1 MNDVNHYFFTLS
13 STIGFSYLISRLRMM
28 VCLIG
33 MLLPMCIFAQQ
44 ITVQGVVKDQT
55 GETVIG
61 ASVMEKGTTNGT
73 ITGIDGD
80 FSLNMSPN
88 GTLVVSFVGYKTQE
102 VQVKGQKQLQ
112 VVLSEDAEMLD
123 EVVVIGYGT
132 MKKSDLTGAVSS
144 IGNKDIKDSP
154 VSNLGQ
160 AIQGKISGVQIV
172 DAGKPGDNVSI
183 KIRGLGSIN
192 NCDPLVV
199 IDGVPTDLGL
209 SSLNMADVER
219 LDVLKDASATAIYG
233 SRGANG
239 VVMITTKRGTEGK
252 GKLAVSA
259 NYSFQNATNVPSLLN
274 AAQYAE
280 LSNDMMVNSGRNP
293 NPEWANPSELGAG
306 TDWMDELLRTGVM
319 QNYTV
324 SYSGGNEKS
333 HYYVSGG
340 FLDQS
345 GIVKSVN
352 YRRFT
357 FQSNSD
363 AQVLK
368 WLKFSNNI
376 TFSADTK
383 KSGSYNIGD
392 ALKALPIY
400 PVKNEDGSW
409 SGPDGNS
416 EWYGSTRNPIGPTEL
431 NKSQTDGYNFLANLT
446 AELTF
451 TKWLKFKSTFGYDAK
466 FWFIDNFTPKYNWK
480 PTPTE
485 ETSRYKSDNK
495 SFTYLWDNYFLF
507 DHTFAEKHRVGLMA
521 GMSAQW
527 NTNDYLNAQKNVFM
541 FDNVHE
547 MDNGEEMY
555 AIGGNE
561 TEWALLSYMARVNY
575 SYEDRYLLTATIR
588 RDGSSRFGKKHRWG
602 TFPSVSVAWRA
613 SQEKWFPKNDY
624 INDLKVRAGYGVTGS
639 QASVGNYSYL
649 ASYNTSVYPFGISS
663 GNQTALVSSTLA
675 NPYIHWEEVAQTNI
689 GFDASLFN
697 SRVMFSFDAYLKET
711 RDMLVK
717 ASIPITSGFEDTTTT
732 YTNAGKVRNQ
742 GIEMSL
748 HTINLTG
755 ELGWETNLTATYNK
769 NKIKDLN
776 SDVPYYI
783 NQINNSYVTML
794 AKDYPINVFYGYVT
808 DGIFQNQSEVN
819 THAVQPGAEPGD
831 IRFRDLNNDGVIND
845 SDRTVIGNPN
855 PSWLFSMNN
864 SLSYKG
870 FELSV
875 FLQGI
880 AGNKI
885 YNANN
890 IDNTG
895 MAAAYNQTTDVLKRW
910 QGEGTSNS
918 MPRAVFGDPNQNTR
932 VSDRFVENGSYLRL
946 KNITL
951 SYTFP
956 KQWLQKAQ
964 IENARLSLSCENVA
978 TITGYSG
985 FDPEVGING
994 IDQNRYPISRTF
1006 SLGLNFNF

>member
-1 MNDVNHYFFTLS
+1 MQKYKMP
-13 STIGFSYLISRLRMM
+13 ISRLRMM

-33 MLLPMCIFAQQ
+33 MLLPMCMFAQQ

-132 MKKSDLTGAVSS
+132 MKKSDLTRAVSS

-794 AKDYPINVFYGYVT
+794 TKDYPINVFYGYVT

>member
-1 MNDVNHYFFTLS
+1 MQKYKMP
-13 STIGFSYLISRLRMM
+13 ISRLRMM

-33 MLLPMCIFAQQ
+33 MLLPMCMFAQQ

-964 IENARLSLSCENVA
+964 IENARLCLSCENVA

>member
-1 MNDVNHYFFTLS
+1 MQKYKMP
-13 STIGFSYLISRLRMM
+13 ISRLRMM

-33 MLLPMCIFAQQ
+33 MLLPMCMFAQQ

-769 NKIKDLN
+769 NKIKDLS

>member
-1 MNDVNHYFFTLS
+1 MQKYKMP
-13 STIGFSYLISRLRMM
+13 ISRLRMM

-33 MLLPMCIFAQQ
+33 MLLPMCMFAQQ

-507 DHTFAEKHRVGLMA
+507 DHTFSEKHRVELMA

>member
-1 MNDVNHYFFTLS
+1 MQKYKMP
-13 STIGFSYLISRLRMM
+13 ISRLRMM

-33 MLLPMCIFAQQ
+33 MLLPMCMFAQQ

-132 MKKSDLTGAVSS
+132 MKKSDFTGAVSS

>member
-1 MNDVNHYFFTLS
+1 MQKYKMP
-13 STIGFSYLISRLRMM
+13 ISRLRMM

-33 MLLPMCIFAQQ
+33 MLLPMCMFAQQ

-80 FSLNMSPN
+80 FSLNMSSN

-466 FWFIDNFTPKYNWK
+466 FWFMDNFTPKYDWK

-527 NTNDYLNAQKNVFM
+527 NTHDYLNAQKNVFM

>member
-1 MNDVNHYFFTLS
+1 MQKYKMP
-13 STIGFSYLISRLRMM
+13 ISRLRMM

-33 MLLPMCIFAQQ
+33 MLLPMCMFAQQ

-280 LSNDMMVNSGRNP
+280 LRNDMMVNSGRNP

-306 TDWMDELLRTGVM
+306 TDWVDELLRTGVM

>member
-1 MNDVNHYFFTLS
+1 MQKYKMP
-13 STIGFSYLISRLRMM
+13 ISRLRMM

-33 MLLPMCIFAQQ
+33 MLLPMCMFAQQ

-80 FSLNMSPN
+80 FSLNMSSN

-547 MDNGEEMY
+547 MDNGEKMY

>member
-1 MNDVNHYFFTLS
+1 MQKYKMP
-13 STIGFSYLISRLRMM
+13 ISRLRMM

-33 MLLPMCIFAQQ
+33 MLLPMCMFAQQ

-306 TDWMDELLRTGVM
+306 TDWVDELLRTGVM

-808 DGIFQNQSEVN
+808 DGIFQNQSEAN

>member
-1 MNDVNHYFFTLS
+1 MQKYKMP
-13 STIGFSYLISRLRMM
+13 ISRLRMM

-80 FSLNMSPN
+80 FSLNMSSN

-964 IENARLSLSCENVA
+964 IENARLCLSCENVA

>member
-1 MNDVNHYFFTLS
+1 MQKYKMP
-13 STIGFSYLISRLRMM
+13 ISRLRMM

-33 MLLPMCIFAQQ
+33 MLLPMCMFAQQ

-794 AKDYPINVFYGYVT
+794 AKDYPINVFYGYIT

-918 MPRAVFGDPNQNTR
+918 MPRAVFGDPKQNTR

>member
-1 MNDVNHYFFTLS
+1 MQKYKMP
-13 STIGFSYLISRLRMM
+13 ISRLRMM

-33 MLLPMCIFAQQ
+33 MLLPMCMFAQQ

-80 FSLNMSPN
+80 FSLNMSSN

-588 RDGSSRFGKKHRWG
+588 RNGSSCFGKKHRWG

-613 SQEKWFPKNDY
+613 SQVKWFPKNDY

>member
-1 MNDVNHYFFTLS
+1 MQKYKMP
-13 STIGFSYLISRLRMM
+13 ISRLRMM

-80 FSLNMSPN
+80 FSLNMSSN
-88 GTLVVSFVGYKTQE
+88 GTLVVSLVGYKTQE

>member
-1 MNDVNHYFFTLS
+1 MQKYKMP
-13 STIGFSYLISRLRMM
+13 ISRLRMM

-33 MLLPMCIFAQQ
+33 MLLPMCMFAQQ

-259 NYSFQNATNVPSLLN
+259 NYSFQNSTNVPSLLN

-602 TFPSVSVAWRA
+602 TFPSASVAWRA

-776 SDVPYYI
+776 SDVPYYT

-831 IRFRDLNNDGVIND
+831 IRFRDLNNDGVING

>member
-1 MNDVNHYFFTLS
+1 MQKYKMP
-13 STIGFSYLISRLRMM
+13 ISRLRMM

-33 MLLPMCIFAQQ
+33 MLLPMCMFAQQ

-340 FLDQS
+340 FLDRS

-956 KQWLQKAQ
+956 KQWLQKTQ

>member
-1 MNDVNHYFFTLS
+1 MQKYKMP
-13 STIGFSYLISRLRMM
+13 ISRLRMM

-33 MLLPMCIFAQQ
+33 MLLPMCMFAQQ

-507 DHTFAEKHRVGLMA
+507 DHTFSEKHRVGLMA

-675 NPYIHWEEVAQTNI
+675 NPYVHWEEVAQTNI

-748 HTINLTG
+748 HTINPTG

-783 NQINNSYVTML
+783 NQINNSYVMML

>member
-1 MNDVNHYFFTLS
+1 MQKYKMP
-13 STIGFSYLISRLRMM
+13 ISRLRMM

-44 ITVQGVVKDQT
+44 ITVQGIVKDQT

-80 FSLNMSPN
+80 FSLNMSSN

-431 NKSQTDGYNFLANLT
+431 NKSQIDGYNFLANLT

-547 MDNGEEMY
+547 MDNGEKMY

-755 ELGWETNLTATYNK
+755 ELGWETNVTATYNK

>member
-1 MNDVNHYFFTLS
+1 MQKYKMP
-13 STIGFSYLISRLRMM
+13 ISRLRMM

-33 MLLPMCIFAQQ
+33 MLLPMCMFAQQ

-416 EWYGSTRNPIGPTEL
+416 EVPVEEMKVGEKMEREEYVQAFCAGNQMRIQEEAGALEEL
-431 NKSQTDGYNFLANLT
+431 QRRILDLPYEHANFTSDEVVKLNGVSIRYDDRTILK
-446 AELTF
+446 ELDWTVMRGE
-451 TKWLKFKSTFGYDAK
+451 KWALSGENGAGKST
-466 FWFIDNFTPKYNWK
+466 
-480 PTPTE
+480 
-485 ETSRYKSDNK
+485 
-495 SFTYLWDNYFLF
+495 
-507 DHTFAEKHRVGLMA
+507 
-521 GMSAQW
+521 
-527 NTNDYLNAQKNVFM
+527 
-541 FDNVHE
+541 
-547 MDNGEEMY
+547 
-555 AIGGNE
+555 
-561 TEWALLSYMARVNY
+561 LLSLVCADNPQ
-575 SYEDRYLLTATIR
+575 SYACDISL
-588 RDGSSRFGKKHRWG
+588 FGRKRGTGESIWEIKKHIG
-602 TFPSVSVAWRA
+602 YVSPEMHR
-613 SQEKWFPKNDY
+613 
-624 INDLKVRAGYGVTGS
+624 
-639 QASVGNYSYL
+639 
-649 ASYNTSVYPFGISS
+649 
-663 GNQTALVSSTLA
+663 
-675 NPYIHWEEVAQTNI
+675 
-689 GFDASLFN
+689 
-697 SRVMFSFDAYLKET
+697 AYLKNLPAIEIVASGLHDSIGLYK
-711 RDMLVK
+711 RPHAEQMSVCEWWMDIFGIAALKDKPFLQLSSGEQRLALLARAFVK
-717 ASIPITSGFEDTTTT
+717 DPELLILDEP
-732 YTNAGKVRNQ
+732 
-742 GIEMSL
+742 L
-748 HTINLTG
+748 HGLD
-755 ELGWETNLTATYNK
+755 TYNCRRVK
-769 NKIKDLN
+769 KIIEAFCHRRDKTM
-776 SDVPYYI
+776 I
-783 NQINNSYVTML
+783 MVTHYENEL
-794 AKDYPINVFYGYVT
+794 PQTITN
-808 DGIFQNQSEVN
+808 
-819 THAVQPGAEPGD
+819 
-831 IRFRDLNNDGVIND
+831 R
-845 SDRTVIGNPN
+845 
-855 PSWLFSMNN
+855 LF
-864 SLSYKG
+864 
-870 FELSV
+870 
-875 FLQGI
+875 
-880 AGNKI
+880 
-885 YNANN
+885 
-890 IDNTG
+890 
-895 MAAAYNQTTDVLKRW
+895 LKR
-910 QGEGTSNS
+910 
-918 MPRAVFGDPNQNTR
+918 
-932 VSDRFVENGSYLRL
+932 
-946 KNITL
+946 
-951 SYTFP
+951 
-956 KQWLQKAQ
+956 
-964 IENARLSLSCENVA
+964 
-978 TITGYSG
+978 
-985 FDPEVGING
+985 
-994 IDQNRYPISRTF
+994 NR
-1006 SLGLNFNF
+1006 

>member
-1 MNDVNHYFFTLS
+1 MQKYKMP
-13 STIGFSYLISRLRMM
+13 ISRLRMM

-33 MLLPMCIFAQQ
+33 MLLPMCMFAQQ

-80 FSLNMSPN
+80 FSLNMSSN

-123 EVVVIGYGT
+123 DVVVIGYGT

>member
-1 MNDVNHYFFTLS
+1 MQKYKMP
-13 STIGFSYLISRLRMM
+13 ISRLRMM

-33 MLLPMCIFAQQ
+33 MLLPMCMFAQQ

-956 KQWLQKAQ
+956 KQWLQKTVN
-964 IENARLSLSCENVA
+964 ENARLSLSCENVA

>member
-1 MNDVNHYFFTLS
+1 MQKYKMP
-13 STIGFSYLISRLRMM
+13 ISRLRMM

-33 MLLPMCIFAQQ
+33 MLLPMCMFAQQ

-80 FSLNMSPN
+80 FSLNMSSN

-794 AKDYPINVFYGYVT
+794 AKDYPSNVFYGYVT

>member
-1 MNDVNHYFFTLS
+1 MQKYKMP
-13 STIGFSYLISRLRMM
+13 ISRLRMM

-33 MLLPMCIFAQQ
+33 MLLPMCMFAQQ

-80 FSLNMSPN
+80 FSLNMSSN

-495 SFTYLWDNYFLF
+495 SFTYFICDYFLF
-507 DHTFAEKHRVGLMA
+507 DHTFGEKHRVGLMA

-575 SYEDRYLLTATIR
+575 SYEDRYLLTATIC

>member
-1 MNDVNHYFFTLS
+1 MQKYKMP
-13 STIGFSYLISRLRMM
+13 ISRLRMM

-80 FSLNMSPN
+80 FSLNMSSN

-123 EVVVIGYGT
+123 EVVAIGYGT

>member
-1 MNDVNHYFFTLS
+1 MQKYKMP
-13 STIGFSYLISRLRMM
+13 ISRLRMM

-33 MLLPMCIFAQQ
+33 MLLPMCMFAQQ

-985 FDPEVGING
+985 FGPEVGING

>member
-1 MNDVNHYFFTLS
+1 MQKYKMP
-13 STIGFSYLISRLRMM
+13 ISRLRMM

-33 MLLPMCIFAQQ
+33 MLLPMCMFAQQ

-748 HTINLTG
+748 HTIHLTG

>member
-1 MNDVNHYFFTLS
+1 MQKYKMP
-13 STIGFSYLISRLRMM
+13 ISRLRMM

-33 MLLPMCIFAQQ
+33 MLLPMCMFAQQ

-717 ASIPITSGFEDTTTT
+717 ASIPIPSGFEDTTTT

>member
-1 MNDVNHYFFTLS
+1 MQKYKMP
-13 STIGFSYLISRLRMM
+13 ISRLRMM

-33 MLLPMCIFAQQ
+33 MLLPMCMFAQQ

-717 ASIPITSGFEDTTTT
+717 ASIPITSGFEVTTTT

>member
-1 MNDVNHYFFTLS
+1 MQKYKMP
-13 STIGFSYLISRLRMM
+13 ISRLRMM

-33 MLLPMCIFAQQ
+33 MLLPMCMFAQQ

-80 FSLNMSPN
+80 FSLNMSSN

-602 TFPSVSVAWRA
+602 PFPSVSVAWRA

>member
-1 MNDVNHYFFTLS
+1 MQKYKMP
-13 STIGFSYLISRLRMM
+13 ISRLRMM

-33 MLLPMCIFAQQ
+33 MLLPMCMFAQQ

-80 FSLNMSPN
+80 FSLNMSSN

-416 EWYGSTRNPIGPTEL
+416 EWYGSTRNPIGPTQL

-755 ELGWETNLTATYNK
+755 ELGWETNVTATYNK

>member
-1 MNDVNHYFFTLS
+1 MQKYKMP
-13 STIGFSYLISRLRMM
+13 ISRLRMM

-33 MLLPMCIFAQQ
+33 MLLPMCMFAQQ

-466 FWFIDNFTPKYNWK
+466 FWFIDNVTPKYNWK

-956 KQWLQKAQ
+956 KQWLQKTQ

>member
-1 MNDVNHYFFTLS
+1 MQKYKMP
-13 STIGFSYLISRLRMM
+13 ISRLRMM

-748 HTINLTG
+748 HTINFTG

>member
-1 MNDVNHYFFTLS
+1 MQKYKMP
-13 STIGFSYLISRLRMM
+13 ISRLRMM

-33 MLLPMCIFAQQ
+33 MLLPMCMFAQQ

-602 TFPSVSVAWRA
+602 TYPSVSVAWRA

-831 IRFRDLNNDGVIND
+831 IRFRGLNNDGVIND

>member
-1 MNDVNHYFFTLS
+1 MQKYKMP
-13 STIGFSYLISRLRMM
+13 ISRLRMM

-80 FSLNMSPN
+80 FSLNMSSN

-561 TEWALLSYMARVNY
+561 TEWALLSCMARVNY

>member
-1 MNDVNHYFFTLS
+1 MQKYKMP
-13 STIGFSYLISRLRMM
+13 ISRLRMM

-33 MLLPMCIFAQQ
+33 MLLPMCMFAQQ

-80 FSLNMSPN
+80 FSLNMSSN

-602 TFPSVSVAWRA
+602 TFPSVAVGWRA